1 MVPITYQL
9 CALVVAMRKPGKEE
23 TQERGREG
31 KKKTKISCYLL
42 VGIISLER

>member
-23 TQERGREG
+23 RGREG
-31 KKKTKISCYLL
+31 KKNKNLLLL
-42 VGIISLER
+42 VSGHY

>member
-23 TQERGREG
+23 RGREG
-31 KKKTKISCYLL
+31 KQKTKISCYLL